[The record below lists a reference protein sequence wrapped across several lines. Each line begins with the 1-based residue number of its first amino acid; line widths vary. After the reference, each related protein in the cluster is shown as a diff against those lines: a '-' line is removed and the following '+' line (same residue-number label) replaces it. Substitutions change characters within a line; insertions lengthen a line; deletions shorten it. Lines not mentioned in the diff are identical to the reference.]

1 MFNLVYRDGA
11 PENAGHYEAFKKEKN
26 EALYTGQLVS
36 VTTDTAAVYES
47 GTPYGVVARDA
58 RDGEDEVVV
67 LRITKDM
74 IFRVGTENIT
84 TTIAPNVKKG
94 AKCIVSDE
102 AVTNT
107 GDGPFEITE
116 IVKEGTEDESGDV
129 KGMILEGRFA
139 DSN

>member
-11 PENAGHYEAFKKEKN
+11 PENAGHYEVFKKTVD

-58 RDGEDEVVV
+58 GDGEDEVVV

-74 IFRVGTENIT
+74 IFRVGAGGDPVRFTDI
-84 TTIAPNVKKG
+84 KKG

-102 AVTNT
+102 AVRSIE
-107 GDGPFEITE
+107 DGPFELTE
-116 IVKEGTEDESGDV
+116 IVKEGAQNEDHNLV
-129 KGMILEGRFA
+129 GMILEGRFT

>member
-11 PENAGHYEAFKKEKN
+11 PENAGHYEAFKKDVD

-58 RDGEDEVVV
+58 GEGEDEVVV
-67 LRITKDM
+67 LRITDDM
-74 IFRVGTENIT
+74 IFRVGAGGDPVLFTNM
-84 TTIAPNVKKG
+84 KKG
-94 AKCIVSDE
+94 DKCTVNYKM
-102 AVTNT
+102 VTGI

-116 IVKEGTEDESGDV
+116 VVK
-129 KGMILEGRFA
+129 KGAIGADYNFAGMVLEGRFTT
-139 DSN
+139 SN